1 MATLAALSLTAPAAA
16 EACLPDRH
24 VLGIDVSHYQGAID
38 WKRVKEA
45 GVVFAFARVSDGTE
59 VIDQR
64 FAENFA
70 AMKRAG
76 VRRGAYQFF
85 RAALDPIAQ
94 ADLLVDTVRRL
105 GAADL
110 PLAADV
116 ETADGMTPEEVREG
130 LRRWLRRVER
140 RTRRRPIIY
149 TSPSMGE
156 TLAGAF
162 SDHVLW
168 VAHYEVDCPTLPA
181 GWQRW
186 TFWQHSSTGRVAGVA
201 GPVDLDVFAGT
212 WAELRRL
219 NRARPRTGNQGN
231 KIASKSGSGVVP
243 PPPP

>member
-1 MATLAALSLTAPAAA
+1 MATLAALSLAAPAAA
-16 EACLPDRH
+16 EACLPERH
-24 VLGIDVSHYQGAID
+24 LLGIDVSHYQGAID
-38 WKRVKEA
+38 WDRVKEA

-59 VIDQR
+59 VIDER

-70 AMKRAG
+70 AMKKAG

-94 ADLLVDTVRRL
+94 ADLLVDTVRKL

-110 PLAADV
+110 PLVADV
-116 ETADGMTPEEVREG
+116 ETADGMAPEVVRES

-162 SDHVLW
+162 ADHVLW
-168 VAHYEVDCPTLPA
+168 VAHYEVDCPTLPP

-212 WAELRRL
+212 RAELRRL
-219 NRARPRTGNQGN
+219 HRARPRTDTRTG
-231 KIASKSGSGVVP
+231 ISTSGSGAVP